1 MHEAVRM
8 PLGIVA
14 GTFIFVIFQTSFID
28 RQLLMPFGPLVTIA
42 SFWPFLVFA
51 LATRDRKR
59 A

>member
-1 MHEAVRM
+1 M